1 MNEQTMQ
8 TTLNALIAD
17 AMLTL
22 DLGEDLCEVPEE
34 IANVES
40 VMTFEE
46 AGILTRNKGLVIRM
60 KDRREFQ
67 VTIVQSK

>member
-40 VMTFEE
+40 VMTS
-46 AGILTRNKGLVIRM
+46 
-60 KDRREFQ
+60 RRPE
-67 VTIVQSK
+67 S